1 MMTKMLSKSV
11 LLGVISLVFVILK
24 VEIAVGETIPST
36 NNSPKCIDKPLLEFQ
51 ASLLDVAMDTATSIP
66 VKPHIKDRSRAQ
78 ESVVEACLKL
88 GQPLK
93 ADQYTQRIDDWR
105 KGICYA
111 RLALYG
117 IQNGCT
123 QEVGRLLELATDTA
137 KTTNDWRRD
146 RIRIQIAQAY
156 ALLGNQKL
164 VNELQSQVSNSE
176 AGKVLLFKTGPADT
190 TSFENQIEE
199 LLNLINTGNF
209 DLIRNALHGC
219 GTLFDKVYEDPIKRN
234 RVEDVI
240 RGGLK
245 TMPITLRFEILVT
258 LSRYAIDRKD
268 HSKASELSSEA
279 NRLLEDYHWK
289 PEQKVPMLGEVAL
302 LYQGMGETQKAL
314 DSAGSALVL
323 YDKSRNQIVDIW
335 RAQTLLPL
343 AEAYFSMGDETKAL
357 ELYRRALEEGT
368 GNPNSRPRA
377 EDLSA
382 TCTSMAVHS
391 IRPDDSLWT
400 RIQQIQKELG
410 PPW

>member
-1 MMTKMLSKSV
+1 MIKMLNKFV
-11 LLGVISLVFVILK
+11 LLALISLVFVILE
-24 VEIAVGETIPST
+24 VECVVGEAIPST
-36 NNSPKCIDKPLLEFQ
+36 NNLPICNDRPLMDFQ
-51 ASLLDVAMDTATSIP
+51 ASLLDVAMDTASNIP

-78 ESVVEACLKL
+78 ELVVEACLKL

-93 ADQYTQRIDDWR
+93 AEQYTKRIDDWR

-123 QEVGRLLELATDTA
+123 QEVGRFLEIATDTA

-156 ALLGNQKL
+156 ALLGNQKFI
-164 VNELQSQVSNSE
+164 NELQSQVSHSE
-176 AGKVLLFKTGPADT
+176 VGKILLFKTGSADAT
-190 TSFENQIEE
+190 TFENHIEE
-199 LLNLINTGNF
+199 LLNLINSGNY
-209 DLIRNALHGC
+209 DLIKNALHGC
-219 GTLFDKVYEDPIKRN
+219 GNLFDKVYGDPIKRD

-245 TMPITLRFEILVT
+245 TMPISLRFEMLVT
-258 LSRYAIDRKD
+258 LSHSTIDHKD
-268 HSKASELSSEA
+268 LLKANELTSEV

-289 PEQKVPMLGEVAL
+289 PEQKVPMLGDVSL

-314 DSAGSALVL
+314 DTVGSALVL
-323 YDKSRNQIVDIW
+323 YDKSRNYIVDIW
-335 RAQTLLPL
+335 RARTLRPL
-343 AEAYFSMGDETKAL
+343 AEAYLSMGDETKAL

-391 IRPDDSLWT
+391 IRPDDVFWA
-400 RIQQIQKELG
+400 RIQQIQTELG